1 MNIHGPDFKTKIPK
15 ISRNAADYKRN
26 FEVKN
31 MSAAVFAM
39 MSIVGDSFNA
49 LSQVFAITKG
59 LLHQGSNQ
67 MKQLVTCRTMCA

>member
-1 MNIHGPDFKTKIPK
+1 
-15 ISRNAADYKRN
+15 
-26 FEVKN
+26 

-59 LLHQGSNQ
+59 LLDQGSNQ